1 MTDQPAR
8 MRGNLGLL
16 SVVAFGVAYM
26 APAVV
31 TSIFGVIAAGS
42 RGASPTAYLI
52 ATGAML
58 VTGLSYAKMAK
69 VHPSSGSVYTYARKE
84 LDSRVG
90 FLAGWALLLDY
101 LFLPMVAWLLQAIYL
116 HAQFPA
122 FPEWAW
128 LVVNVVLAT
137 AINVVGLKV
146 ADRVNRVLLLGVTAL
161 LVVLAV
167 LCVHYGLGHGGTPA
181 AGHAFWNSTGSVSS
195 VTAAAAVAAYAF
207 LGFDAVSTLSEEVR
221 DPRRTIPR
229 SIVLTVLTGGGIFV
243 AISFVMQWAHP
254 GGSFPDENSAGYL
267 VSTTV
272 GGKTFADV
280 ANIVSML
287 GGFASC
293 VAIQASTS
301 RLMFVM
307 GRDGALPRR
316 VFGRLHRKL
325 LTPVTNVLVIG
336 AVGLLAMNLSLAD
349 ATSFINFGA
358 FLGFTVVN
366 VCVIAYAVRQWR
378 TGTRHPVARYLLL
391 PAAGAVIDVYLITQ
405 LGHTA
410 VELGLGWLVIGIAWL
425 AVITRGFRR
434 PAPELHLNPDDEN
447 APATAESPARAF
459 EPAAQPQEN

>member
-1 MTDQPAR
+1 MTEQPAR
-8 MRGNLGLL
+8 MRGDLGLL

-31 TSIFGVIAAGS
+31 TSIFGVIAATS
-42 RGASPTAYLI
+42 KGAAPTAYVI

-58 VTGLSYAKMAK
+58 LTGLSYAKMAK

-84 LDSRVG
+84 LDARIG

-122 FPEWAW
+122 VPEWAW
-128 LVVNVVLAT
+128 LVINVVLAT
-137 AINVVGLKV
+137 AVNVVGLKA
-146 ADRVNRVLLLGVTAL
+146 ADRVNRILLVGVTTV

-167 LCVHYGLGHGGTPA
+167 LCARHGLGHGGAPA
-181 AGHAFWNSTGSVSS
+181 AGHAFWNNATSVSS

-229 SIVLTVLTGGGIFV
+229 SIILTVLTGGGIFI
-243 AISFVMQWAHP
+243 AISFLMQWAHP
-254 GGSFPDENSAGYL
+254 GGSFTDENSAGYL

-272 GGKTFADV
+272 GGHTFADV
-280 ANIVSML
+280 ANIVGML

-336 AVGLLAMNLSLAD
+336 GVGLLALNLSLAD

-358 FLGFTVVN
+358 FLGFAVVN
-366 VCVIAYAVRQWR
+366 LCVIAYAVRQWR
-378 TGTRHPVARYLLL
+378 SGTRHSPVRYVLL
-391 PAAGAVIDVYLITQ
+391 PAAGAAVDVYLITQ
-405 LGHTA
+405 LGGTA
-410 VELGLGWLVIGIAWL
+410 VRLGLGWLILGIVWL

-434 PAPELHLNPDDEN
+434 PAPELRLQSTDDAS
-447 APATAESPARAF
+447 APPEATGSRVRTA
-459 EPAAQPQEN
+459 